1 MTTAHVLPVLVAFGS
16 RRVAAWERVRQWV
29 GVAVGADRAAAVGGA
44 HRHRGLVCGPRRPA
58 PQALRRGAGPGRCWP
73 SGTPAASSPLTS
85 TRSGWSSCGEQTRSG
100 RAHRHRTG
108 RHAMQ
113 SAKSTTAATTMGTGV
128 AARAVDV
135 RKVYGGSQ
143 ATRVDAL
150 AGVTLDIAPGRFTAI
165 MGPSGSGKST
175 LLHCLAGL
183 DQVTGGQVWIGD
195 TRVDTLGD
203 RGLTRLRREQVG
215 FVFQLFNLLPTL
227 TAAEN
232 ITLPLAIGG
241 RKPDRAWLDR
251 IVHTLGLSDRLDHR
265 PAQLSGGEQQRV
277 ACARA
282 LLSRPQVVF
291 ADEPTGNLDSRS
303 SAEVLGFLRRS
314 ARELGQTIV
323 MVTHDPTAA
332 AYADRVVF
340 LADGRIV
347 GELADQTAARVL
359 EQMKHLSER
368 KA

>member
-1 MTTAHVLPVLVAFGS
+1 
-16 RRVAAWERVRQWV
+16 
-29 GVAVGADRAAAVGGA
+29 
-44 HRHRGLVCGPRRPA
+44 
-58 PQALRRGAGPGRCWP
+58 
-73 SGTPAASSPLTS
+73 
-85 TRSGWSSCGEQTRSG
+85 
-100 RAHRHRTG
+100 
-108 RHAMQ
+108 MQ
-113 SAKSTTAATTMGTGV
+113 SATSATAATVAGTGV

-135 RKVYGGSQ
+135 RKVYGSGQ

-150 AGVTLDIAPGRFTAI
+150 AGVTLDLPRGRFTAI

-183 DQVTGGQVWIGD
+183 DRVSGGQVWIGD

-203 RGLTRLRREQVG
+203 RALTRLRREQVG

-241 RKPDRAWLDR
+241 RMPDRAWLDR
-251 IVHTLGLSDRLDHR
+251 IVQTLGLGDRLGHR

-282 LLSRPQVVF
+282 LVTRPQVVF
-291 ADEPTGNLDSRS
+291 ADEPTGNLDSRAG
-303 SAEVLGFLRRS
+303 AEVLGFLRRS
-314 ARELGQTIV
+314 AQQLGQTVV

-332 AYADRVVF
+332 AHADRVVF
-340 LADGRIV
+340 LVDGRIA
-347 GELADQTAARVL
+347 GELADPTAERVL
-359 EQMKHLSER
+359 ERMKHLGAKE
-368 KA
+368 A

>member
-1 MTTAHVLPVLVAFGS
+1 
-16 RRVAAWERVRQWV
+16 
-29 GVAVGADRAAAVGGA
+29 
-44 HRHRGLVCGPRRPA
+44 
-58 PQALRRGAGPGRCWP
+58 
-73 SGTPAASSPLTS
+73 
-85 TRSGWSSCGEQTRSG
+85 
-100 RAHRHRTG
+100 
-108 RHAMQ
+108 MQ
-113 SAKSTTAATTMGTGV
+113 SATSATATIAADAGV

-135 RKVYGGSQ
+135 WKVYGTSET
-143 ATRVDAL
+143 TRVDAL
-150 AGVTLDIAPGRFTAI
+150 AGVTLDLPRGRFTAI

-183 DQVTGGQVWIGD
+183 DRVTGGQVWIGD

-203 RGLTRLRREQVG
+203 RALTRLRREQVG
-215 FVFQLFNLLPTL
+215 FVFQLYNLLPTL
-227 TAAEN
+227 TAEEN

-251 IVHTLGLSDRLDHR
+251 IVQTLGLGDRLDHR

-291 ADEPTGNLDSRS
+291 ADEPTGNLDSRTG
-303 SAEVLGFLRRS
+303 AEVLGFLRRS
-314 ARELGQTIV
+314 ARELGQTVV

-340 LADGRIV
+340 LVDGRIV
-347 GELADQTAARVL
+347 GELADPTAERVL
-359 EQMKHLSER
+359 EQMKHLDSNQGE
-368 KA
+368 A

>member
-1 MTTAHVLPVLVAFGS
+1 M
-16 RRVAAWERVRQWV
+16 E
-29 GVAVGADRAAAVGGA
+29 
-44 HRHRGLVCGPRRPA
+44 
-58 PQALRRGAGPGRCWP
+58 
-73 SGTPAASSPLTS
+73 
-85 TRSGWSSCGEQTRSG
+85 
-100 RAHRHRTG
+100 
-108 RHAMQ
+108 
-113 SAKSTTAATTMGTGV
+113 SATAALLAGAGV
-128 AARAVDV
+128 AAQAVDV
-135 RKVYGGSQ
+135 EKVYGSSQ

-150 AGVTLDIAPGRFTAI
+150 AGVTVDFRRGFFTTI

-183 DQVTGGQVWIGD
+183 DRVSSGAVWIGD

-203 RGLTRLRREQVG
+203 RGLTRLRREKVG

-227 TAAEN
+227 TAEEN

-241 RKPDRAWLDR
+241 RTPDRAWLDL
-251 IVHTLGLSDRLDHR
+251 VVTTVGLGDRLAHR

-282 LLSRPQVVF
+282 LVTQPEVVF

-303 SAEVLGFLRRS
+303 GAEVLRFLRRS
-314 ARELGQTIV
+314 VGEFGQTVI

-332 AYADRVVF
+332 ALADRVVF

-347 GELADQTAARVL
+347 GELTDPTAERVL
-359 EQMKHLSER
+359 ERMKHLDTTQSTGER
-368 KA
+368 GA